1 MKKVFIIGFNRTATK
16 ALHNL
21 FKNAGYSS
29 AHYSLADPTG
39 ESIIIAK
46 QMVENLRSYKP
57 LMHRMD
63 HIQVFSDMFWHR
75 EDTWID
81 GNKFYHELHC
91 DYPDAHFIMNTR
103 DMDEWLNSKR
113 NHKEGAYI
121 KRCMEYHQLDEQYML
136 DWFKC
141 DREHHEESVRKHF
154 LGYDKFIEFD
164 VNNDPV
170 SKLINFLKPNFFL
183 KESAWVRV

>member
-21 FKNAGYSS
+21 FKNSGYSS

-39 ESIIIAK
+39 GSIIIAD

-81 GNKFYHELHC
+81 GNRYYHELHC
-91 DYPDAHFIMNTR
+91 DYPNAYFIMNTR
-103 DMDEWLNSKR
+103 DMDGWLNSKR
-113 NHKEGAYI
+113 NHKNGAYL
-121 KRCMEYHQLDEQYML
+121 KRCMEYHNLTEPDML
-136 DWFKC
+136 DWFRENR
-141 DREHHEESVRKHF
+141 DRVESEMRTYFKNN
-154 LGYDKFIEFD
+154 DRFIEFD
-164 VNNDPV
+164 VNNDPI
-170 SKLINFLKPNFFL
+170 SKLVNFLKPNFFL